1 MCGICGIWDYG
12 KITDR
17 ERKLIGTMNSSQAH
31 RGPDDVGEYY
41 GTHVALGHRRL
52 SILDLTKA
60 GHQPLC
66 YMDRFWISYNG
77 EIYNYIE
84 IKKYLEEKGYTF
96 KTSTDTEVI
105 CAAYD
110 FWGTECFKRFNGFWA
125 LAIYDV
131 KEGAFMF
138 VKR

>member
-60 GHQPLC
+60 GHQP
-66 YMDRFWISYNG
+66 
-77 EIYNYIE
+77 
-84 IKKYLEEKGYTF
+84 
-96 KTSTDTEVI
+96 
-105 CAAYD
+105 
-110 FWGTECFKRFNGFWA
+110 
-125 LAIYDV
+125 
-131 KEGAFMF
+131 
-138 VKR
+138 